1 MGDRDTVWK
10 LKNYQTHTFFVDL
23 TKPAEMYIE
32 NVLQF
37 FRIKIYDIYPNKQHL
52 ETAQIC

>member
-37 FRIKIYDIYPNKQHL
+37 FRIKIYDIYPKSN
-52 ETAQIC
+52 I